1 VSGQTRPIARF
12 QFRCKNLKR
21 FATKLKIACDRA
33 SEWNPLYASG
43 SIGDRGVLP
52 VTDAIPIVRA
62 IAPTRMLFKHPG
74 LFRIRLWIRLWIRSW
89 IHSIDSFMDSCG
101 SD

>member
-43 SIGDRGVLP
+43 SIGDRCVLP

-62 IAPTRMLFKHPG
+62 IAPTRMLFKHPDYFGFVHELIRG
-74 LFRIRLWIRLWIRSW
+74 LIRGFIPS
-89 IHSIDSFMDSCG
+89 IHS
-101 SD
+101 